1 MLVGFCMWVV
11 LTCWLVITVYSI
23 GKENTQLVKEN
34 EELNEALRELT
45 TESTDPKDYTPLEIL
60 ENFKSIL
67 EEYMLVEKQNPKQV
81 ESLIREFELNRRV
94 VVRFFD
100 RQVDFVKLNRAFGNL
115 NYLHYE
121 VVDYSSEKGETYS
134 IKFVYKNQNQ

>member
-1 MLVGFCMWVV
+1 MLVGFCLWLL
-11 LTCWLVITVYSI
+11 LTCWLVITIYSV

-45 TESTDPKDYTPLEIL
+45 IEPPEPETYIPLEFL
-60 ENFKSIL
+60 ENFKAIL
-67 EEYMLVEKQNPKQV
+67 EEYMLLEKQNPKQV
-81 ESLIREFELNRRV
+81 EPLIREFELDRMV

-100 RQVDFVKLNRAFGNL
+100 RQVDFVKLNRTFGNL
-115 NYLHYE
+115 DYIQYK

-134 IKFVYKNQNQ
+134 IKFIYKKII

>member
-1 MLVGFCMWVV
+1 MLVGFCLWLL
-11 LTCWLVITVYSI
+11 LTCWILITIYSV

-45 TESTDPKDYTPLEIL
+45 IEPPEPETYIPLEFL
-60 ENFKSIL
+60 ENFKAIL
-67 EEYMLVEKQNPKQV
+67 EEYMLLEKQNPKQV
-81 ESLIREFELNRRV
+81 EPLIREFELDRMV

-100 RQVDFVKLNRAFGNL
+100 RQVDFVKLNRTFGNL
-115 NYLHYE
+115 DYIQYK

-134 IKFVYKNQNQ
+134 IKFIYKKII

>member
-1 MLVGFCMWVV
+1 MLVGFCLWLL
-11 LTCWLVITVYSI
+11 LTCWLVITIYSV

-45 TESTDPKDYTPLEIL
+45 IEPPEPETYIPLEFL
-60 ENFKSIL
+60 ENFKDIL
-67 EEYMLVEKQNPKQV
+67 EEYMLLEKQNPKQV
-81 ESLIREFELNRRV
+81 EPLIREFELDRMV

-100 RQVDFVKLNRAFGNL
+100 RQVDFVKLNRTFGNL
-115 NYLHYE
+115 DYIQYK

-134 IKFVYKNQNQ
+134 IKFIYKKII

>member
-1 MLVGFCMWVV
+1 MIVCLCLWLILICWVV
-11 LTCWLVITVYSI
+11 ITIYSV
-23 GKENTQLVKEN
+23 GKGNIHLVKEN
-34 EELNEALRELT
+34 EELNEAMRELT
-45 TESTDPKDYTPLEIL
+45 VEPPEPEAYIPLEFL

-67 EEYMLVEKQNPKQV
+67 GEYMTAEKQNPKQV
-81 ESLIREFELNRRV
+81 ESLIREFELDKRV

-115 NYLHYE
+115 NYIHYD

-134 IKFVYKNQNQ
+134 IKFVYKNTN

>member
-1 MLVGFCMWVV
+1 MLVGFCLWLS
-11 LTCWLVITVYSI
+11 LTCWLVITIYSV

-45 TESTDPKDYTPLEIL
+45 IEPPEPETYIPLEFL
-60 ENFKSIL
+60 ENFKAIL
-67 EEYMLVEKQNPKQV
+67 EEYMLLEKQNPKQV
-81 ESLIREFELNRRV
+81 EPLIREFELDRMV

-100 RQVDFVKLNRAFGNL
+100 RQVDFVKLNRTFGNL
-115 NYLHYE
+115 NYIQYK

-134 IKFVYKNQNQ
+134 IKFLYKNSI